1 MIDNKLKILSV
12 DDDMINRK
20 LLKAIL
26 NKMPKIGSVLE
37 ARDGSEGLA
46 ILKENPD
53 IDLVFL
59 DVNMPIMNGIEMLKI
74 MRSEETLSGIPVI
87 ILTTDETKKTETLEV
102 GANMFLTKP
111 ILEKNIADKIEAL
124 GF

>member
-1 MIDNKLKILSV
+1 MVENKLKVLSV

-26 NKMPKIGSVLE
+26 NKMPKIGAVLE

-46 ILKENPD
+46 ILNENLD

-59 DVNMPIMNGIEMLKI
+59 DINMPIMNGIEMLKI
-74 MRSEETLSGIPVI
+74 MRSQESLSGIPVI
-87 ILTTDETKKTETLEV
+87 VLTTDETKKTETLEV

-111 ILEKNIADKIEAL
+111 ILEKNVAEKIEAL